1 MRHLSEKT
9 ATMTA
14 TPHYPICRHSRHIRH
29 NLNLRRQTM
38 MKNYRSEKGVA
49 IRRVSVRKGNEHG
62 ICVAVRLP
70 IPPYP
75 QIRKGR
81 TPVTPF

>member
-1 MRHLSEKT
+1 MCHLSEKT
-9 ATMTA
+9 AAMTA

-29 NLNLRRQTM
+29 NLNSRRQTM
-38 MKNYRSEKGVA
+38 MKNYRSENVAA
-49 IRRVSVRKGNEHG
+49 IRRISVRKDSEHG

-70 IPPYP
+70 IPSYP

-81 TPVTPF
+81 APVTPL

>member
-29 NLNLRRQTM
+29 SLNSRRQTM
-38 MKNYRSEKGVA
+38 MKNYRSERGEA
-49 IRRVSVRKGNEHG
+49 IRRISVCKDSEHG

-70 IPPYP
+70 IPPY
-75 QIRKGR
+75 QEIRKGR
-81 TPVTPF
+81 APVTPL